1 MIALLQRVSEAKLFV
16 GGEFFSSIGEGI
28 LVLLSLGREDE
39 GVDFTPSI
47 KKMLHLRMFLNEDN
61 RLGLSVLDVGGE
73 IMLVSQF
80 TLHGEIKK
88 GQKPSFSK
96 SAPKIKARVL
106 FQKFH
111 DQLKKNFKG
120 KIALGQFGEEMKIMP
135 TLAGPVTFI
144 LGLDK

>member
-16 GGEFFSSIGEGI
+16 GEEFFSSIGQGI

-39 GVDFTPSI
+39 GGDFTPYI

-61 RLGLSVLDVGGE
+61 KLGLSVLDVGGE

-88 GQKPSFSK
+88 RSKSPLFSK

-111 DQLKKNFKG
+111 DQLKKKF
-120 KIALGQFGEEMKIMP
+120 
-135 TLAGPVTFI
+135 
-144 LGLDK
+144 